1 MELKLAQ
8 CFSFQSACVCAY
20 VRVCMC
26 VFVCVRCLN
35 FRKLHFFIS
44 LGFIGFFL
52 LNIPTPATRS
62 TPLAT
67 TTFRLFRTYV
77 AHVFS
82 FVQHGD
88 EAHDGA
94 WSHVV
99 KTTTRRL
106 RSKNNLKH
114 THTLAHTHSHTR
126 APRIISSHIVLSSR
140 NAPSLYPLLSVHSPS
155 LLLPLSSLSPYLPC
169 LVWLLRLCQCRPV
182 SS

>member
-1 MELKLAQ
+1 MLQ
-8 CFSFQSACVCAY
+8 FSKRVCVSVCACVL
-20 VRVCMC
+20 VC
-26 VFVCVRCLN
+26 VFACVCVRCLN

-52 LNIPTPATRS
+52 LNIPAPATLPS
-62 TPLAT
+62 PLGT

-88 EAHDGA
+88 GAHDGV

-114 THTLAHTHSHTR
+114 SHTHRDTHTLSHTR
-126 APRIISSHIVLSSR
+126 ATHHIIAYCFVFAHCSF
-140 NAPSLYPLLSVHSPS
+140 P
-155 LLLPLSSLSPYLPC
+155 LPLSLYSPSP
-169 LVWLLRLCQCRPV
+169 P
-182 SS
+182 S

>member
-1 MELKLAQ
+1 
-8 CFSFQSACVCAY
+8 
-20 VRVCMC
+20 MC

-52 LNIPTPATRS
+52 LNIPAPATLP
-62 TPLAT
+62 TTLGT

-77 AHVFS
+77 PHVFS
-82 FVQHGD
+82 FVQQGD
-88 EAHDGA
+88 GAHDGV

-114 THTLAHTHSHTR
+114 THTLAHRHTR
-126 APRIISSHIVLSSR
+126 THARHASYHRILFCLR
-140 NAPSLYPLLSVHSPS
+140 AMPPPSIPFLQFTLLLCSS
-155 LLLPLSSLSPYLPC
+155 LLALYRLTSPASSASFGC
-169 LVWLLRLCQCRPV
+169 ASVGQCQAEP
-182 SS
+182 

>member
-1 MELKLAQ
+1 
-8 CFSFQSACVCAY
+8 
-20 VRVCMC
+20 MC

-52 LNIPTPATRS
+52 LNIPAPATRP

-77 AHVFS
+77 PHVFF
-82 FVQHGD
+82 FVQQGD
-88 EAHDGA
+88 GAHDGV

-114 THTLAHTHSHTR
+114 THTHLHTR

-169 LVWLLRLCQCRPV
+169 LVSLLRLCQCRPV